1 MPLSPELAAVAAKT
15 KGFMPVD
22 EGNAL
27 LDAGVAAA
35 ATGLGPMIEI
45 GTYCGL
51 SSIYLGSA
59 ARAGGTVLYSVDHHR
74 GSEENQSGWEH
85 HDTDVVDRATGRMDT
100 LPFFRRTLAE
110 AKLEDVVVGVVG
122 DSPTIAR
129 NWTTTLSFLFID
141 GGHGDDPAWA
151 DYNGW
156 TPHLASGG
164 TLAIHDVFENPDEGG
179 RPPYELFLQALK
191 DGFAEVSQTGSL
203 RILRKP

>member
-1 MPLSPELAAVAAKT
+1 
-15 KGFMPVD
+15 MPVD

-27 LDAGVAAA
+27 LDAGTAAA
-35 ATGLGPMIEI
+35 ATALGPMIEI

-59 ARAGGTVLYSVDHHR
+59 ARRGNTVLYSVDHHR

-85 HDTDVVDRATGRMDT
+85 HDTDVVDPATGRMDT

-110 AKLEDVVVGVVG
+110 AKLEDVVVGVIG
-122 DSPTIAR
+122 DSPTIAHH
-129 NWTTTLSFLFID
+129 WTTTLSFLFID

-191 DGFAEVSQTGSL
+191 DGFTEVSQTGSL